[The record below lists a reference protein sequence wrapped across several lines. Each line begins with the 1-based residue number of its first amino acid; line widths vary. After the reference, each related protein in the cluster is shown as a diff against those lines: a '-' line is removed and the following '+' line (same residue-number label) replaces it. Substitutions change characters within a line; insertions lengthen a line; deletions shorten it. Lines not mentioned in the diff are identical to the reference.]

1 MAERE
6 EGIYR
11 RNSGDTKG
19 WMHGLGRACVNQP
32 ERLPMRY
39 GGSIEKTVAALARFA
54 VEWTDDALHDLETGP
69 EVVGAEIQAIR
80 LGDAWLVA
88 HGAELFTSLGLSLRT
103 NWEAKNLFMLGFSNS
118 SIGYLPDPAEAQRRG
133 YAAIQSP
140 KCTGR
145 FPFTADSGPAMVN
158 ALLEALETVRDP
170 MKLKAK

>member
-1 MAERE
+1 
-6 EGIYR
+6 
-11 RNSGDTKG
+11 
-19 WMHGLGRACVNQP
+19 
-32 ERLPMRY
+32 MRY